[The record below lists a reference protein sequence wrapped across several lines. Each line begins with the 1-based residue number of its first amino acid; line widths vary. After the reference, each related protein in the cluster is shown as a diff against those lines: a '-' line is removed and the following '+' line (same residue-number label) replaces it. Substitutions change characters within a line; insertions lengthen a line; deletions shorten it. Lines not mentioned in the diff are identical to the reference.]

1 MITALAPKHVVKA
14 LLFYFKLG
22 LPNQPGFWY
31 HVEGDMKW
39 SQIEVPKRF
48 KNGVMD
54 LLNDNAIQI
63 KV

>member
-1 MITALAPKHVVKA
+1 MITALAPKDVVKT
-14 LLFYFKLG
+14 LLYYFKQG

-31 HVEGDMKW
+31 HVEGDKKW
-39 SQIEVPKRF
+39 TQIQVPSRF

-54 LLNDNAIQI
+54 LLSDNAIQI